1 MNTIPK
7 YIMLVLCA
15 IIVLLLL
22 YCLMLKNDRDVVLS
36 ELISLN
42 SQLNVAIKSNVTL
55 KNSVVLLEK
64 KASQNRA
71 YILYLENQR
80 TKISELAMQELE
92 KLKTQD

>member
-36 ELISLN
+36 ELIRLN
-42 SQLNVAIKSNVTL
+42 SQLNVTIKSNVTL